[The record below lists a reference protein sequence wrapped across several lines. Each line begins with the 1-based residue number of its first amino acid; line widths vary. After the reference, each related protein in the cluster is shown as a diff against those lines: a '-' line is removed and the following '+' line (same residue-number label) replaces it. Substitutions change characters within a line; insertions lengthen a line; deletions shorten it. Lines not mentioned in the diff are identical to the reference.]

1 MFTSSPLYRYM
12 SYLFTVFRELQT
24 ESNIQGVIS
33 NRKRFLSAYND
44 MHNERV
50 GFKDMDSIALLRGSK
65 ILEAEHA
72 KRCLEVSSVMKC
84 EHPSDTEPASDKT
97 PCVSSGVLPTEP
109 SEKSTKAR
117 RQLKEHY
124 TAILLKWINGH
135 KSHPFPTK
143 EEKVELCRQASIT
156 ERQLNNWFTNYRRRH
171 LK

>member
-1 MFTSSPLYRYM
+1 MFTSSPLYRYI
-12 SYLFTVFRELQT
+12 SYLFAVFRELET

-50 GFKDMDSIALLRGSK
+50 EFKDMDSIALLRGSK
-65 ILEAEHA
+65 VLEAEHA
-72 KRCLEVSSVMKC
+72 KRCLEVASIMKC
-84 EHPSDTEPASDKT
+84 EPPSDTESPGDKT
-97 PCVSSGVLPTEP
+97 PCVSIVTRPAEP
-109 SEKSTKAR
+109 SEKSKTR

-124 TAILLKWINGH
+124 TAILLKWINEH

-143 EEKVELCRQASIT
+143 EEKVELCRQALIT
-156 ERQLNNWFTNYRRRH
+156 ETQLNNWFINYRRRH